1 MISPRPRPVPERG
14 LAVDESLVEFLR
26 FLNTTAVNKIA
37 GLTESQAMAR
47 PISSSPDLSL
57 AGLLKHLTAVQR
69 QHIQIHL
76 GGRCLPA
83 LWNSDDHGE
92 EFRLAEQETVA
103 SIVAAFD
110 MECETSYRT
119 LSDLDLDAPIET
131 WGAANTAARLLVD
144 VVQECA
150 RHVGHMDI
158 VRELIDGA
166 TGE

>member
-1 MISPRPRPVPERG
+1 M
-14 LAVDESLVEFLR
+14 AVEASLVEFLR

-37 GLTESQAMAR
+37 GLTERQATAR

-76 GGRCLPA
+76 GGHDRQP
-83 LWNSDDHGE
+83 LWNADDHGE
-92 EFRLAEQETVA
+92 EFRLLEGETVA

-110 MECETSYRT
+110 AECETSYRT
-119 LSDLDLDAPIET
+119 LGNLDLDTPIET
-131 WGAANTAARLLVD
+131 WGVANTAGRLLVD

-158 VRELIDGA
+158 LRELVDGA